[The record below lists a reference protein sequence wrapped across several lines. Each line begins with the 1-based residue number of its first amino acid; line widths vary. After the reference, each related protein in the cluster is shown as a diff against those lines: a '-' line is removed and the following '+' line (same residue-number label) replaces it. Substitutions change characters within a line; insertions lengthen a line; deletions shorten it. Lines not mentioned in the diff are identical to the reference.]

1 MTQRL
6 IGSYWDGDSWEDI
19 LDSGSSKSAIMSL
32 KLTESIGTPSTL
44 FMRLNNSSTTPFSGA
59 SGQSD
64 GPWTGIFTD
73 FMPIRLR
80 DGETNQIYFYG
91 VVYKT
96 AETYEDRTGMVL
108 EISCTD
114 YLAELRD
121 NTTSGAKS
129 YTILNHATASGLS
142 PADHISYSGAVSA
155 EYDAIK
161 NVFTT
166 AISSR
171 GGLIK
176 SLISKATNNLT
187 IPTSASTDARFID
200 STEKYQENDIYHT
213 GRKSFLSHVSQL
225 AAEDPHNLEADEQIY
240 GYNYYVSPNF
250 TSTATSHK
258 PKACFNYFKRA
269 KFPTTI
275 PANYGLSIQHPA
287 SKNFTQD
294 GRSIAMSKFSFE
306 RPREGLITEATVT
319 FPASSELDDGVG
331 VPAGTSVVV
340 EVLTAK
346 AANTSING
354 DGVPTGTSPN
364 FTWKD
369 KAITGGTAGSH
380 SSEMLMAY
388 STLVTGS
395 GLASDAAA
403 TSFAVD
409 SVADFHTGQTIV
421 VSHSGDN
428 PEEMKITGISGTT
441 LTVIRNTDGTG
452 AHTHSD
458 DAHVY
463 VADVARMQYI
473 NKTSGIS
480 NTSPAYVLISE
491 IDEGLSESN
500 QTSIFAENKIF
511 VGRSSGATFTLKSR
525 PKTSLGVKRGI
536 DFQTGNLKEPRAIRE
551 KLAANLV
558 KKSTTTLKGSFST
571 IEKPRFYVDISPSA
585 VSTSSSVD
593 TATLA
598 STVSALDGAI
608 SSTTATTITVDSD
621 ATTTLSAGEV
631 VNVDS
636 EMMRIKS
643 ITNATTIEVDRGVG
657 STTAATHTTTTV
669 ISGPSPFSYG
679 ITIGTTLVELD
690 SAGDPSTT
698 YGYVSAMTG
707 TTISTTLNTGTV
719 STAKT
724 YRFYIPVRAGDFI
737 KVRNDLV
744 NVNTNMI
751 VLGISLIEQDGVHTT
766 EYQAYGSESA
776 STAGDTAEVDYTAAK
791 PSPSL
796 MTSVVQAVS
805 EDEQLPPLDNPSQ
818 MQVNATNALTTTV
831 FTSKTGDLLDR
842 VSWAEGS
849 LTVGSKRFTIDAG
862 ETGDMNS
869 DGRLYYIYY
878 PGSGT
883 SLLTVEKT
891 AWKNLDDVKNGFA
904 TLVAWA
910 KYGDPESQFKM
921 IANDTDI
928 PTKGDPAKFIASGAM
943 TTALLKKGAQP
954 WTTTVEFKKFPQ
966 SDSSVY
972 NKFSWGNGTAGNTAG
987 YISFGTSSSDTH
999 PVDSGNSNTDFSS
1012 IGGANLSSGLS
1023 DNTTYYCFLDIS
1035 DSSSAYPVGVT
1046 TDYRVPY
1053 QDNKILMATVI
1064 VGTSQDNTNTK
1075 GNSPTILPFNGKIP
1089 TMSVG
1094 ALAANSIIA
1103 DNIQAGTITADHITS
1118 GVVTTRIT
1126 ADMSGVTMNT
1136 AGQIMSGKSSYG
1148 SGTGYILEYN
1158 SATPR
1163 FDIGSSSQ
1171 YFRWDGTNVLIK
1183 GDLDLTTGTTG
1194 GGDKAGIHIK
1204 QSSQGFE
1211 SYNGGADA
1219 GSIKHFSG
1227 DGTLLF
1233 RRRFYSSY
1241 VYDNFYVNYAIFLPN
1256 NGAILPVNTVS
1267 GQRTSLGNDTANSLF
1282 EDIFIDGD
1290 LNYGGSLTSTSDA
1303 RVKTNIIDL
1312 TNSDSLQLISSL
1324 QPRQYGR
1331 SDSPK
1336 REGKLFYGLVAQ
1348 EVETVLNNLGI
1359 DKTTWAGIK
1368 LPDTEDKMRRLEYDQ
1383 LIAPL
1388 IGAIKELKAR
1398 IEALE
1403 S

>member
-1 MTQRL
+1 
-6 IGSYWDGDSWEDI
+6 
-19 LDSGSSKSAIMSL
+19 
-32 KLTESIGTPSTL
+32 
-44 FMRLNNSSTTPFSGA
+44 
-59 SGQSD
+59 
-64 GPWTGIFTD
+64 
-73 FMPIRLR
+73 
-80 DGETNQIYFYG
+80 
-91 VVYKT
+91 
-96 AETYEDRTGMVL
+96 
-108 EISCTD
+108 
-114 YLAELRD
+114 
-121 NTTSGAKS
+121 
-129 YTILNHATASGLS
+129 
-142 PADHISYSGAVSA
+142 
-155 EYDAIK
+155 
-161 NVFTT
+161 
-166 AISSR
+166 
-171 GGLIK
+171 
-176 SLISKATNNLT
+176 
-187 IPTSASTDARFID
+187 
-200 STEKYQENDIYHT
+200 
-213 GRKSFLSHVSQL
+213 
-225 AAEDPHNLEADEQIY
+225 
-240 GYNYYVSPNF
+240 
-250 TSTATSHK
+250 
-258 PKACFNYFKRA
+258 
-269 KFPTTI
+269 
-275 PANYGLSIQHPA
+275 
-287 SKNFTQD
+287 
-294 GRSIAMSKFSFE
+294 
-306 RPREGLITEATVT
+306 
-319 FPASSELDDGVG
+319 
-331 VPAGTSVVV
+331 
-340 EVLTAK
+340 
-346 AANTSING
+346 
-354 DGVPTGTSPN
+354 
-364 FTWKD
+364 
-369 KAITGGTAGSH
+369 
-380 SSEMLMAY
+380 MLMAY
-388 STLVTGS
+388 STLVNGS

-441 LTVIRNTDGTG
+441 LTVTRNTDGTG
-452 AHTHSD
+452 AHTHAD
-458 DAHVY
+458 NEHVY
-463 VADVARMQYI
+463 AADVAKMQYI

-536 DFQTGNLKEPRAIRE
+536 DFQTGNIKEPRAIRE

-585 VSTSSSVD
+585 VSSTTSGGITTD

-621 ATTTLSAGEV
+621 ATATLSAGEV

-657 STTAATHTTTTV
+657 STTAATHSDNAV

-679 ITIGTTLVELD
+679 ITIGTVLVELD
-690 SAGDPSTT
+690 SSGDPSTT
-698 YGYVSAMTG
+698 YGYVSAMAG
-707 TTISTTLNTGTV
+707 TTIGTTLNTGTV

-751 VLGISLIEQDGVHTT
+751 VLGMSLIEQDGVHTT

-842 VSWAEGS
+842 VSWAAGS

-862 ETGDMNS
+862 ETSDMNS

-954 WTTTVEFKKFPQ
+954 WTTTVEFQKFPQ
-966 SDSSVY
+966 SDSSLY
-972 NKFSWGNGTAGNTAG
+972 NKFSWGNGTSGNLAG
-987 YISFGTSSSDTH
+987 YISFGASASDSA

-1012 IGGANLSSGLS
+1012 IGGANLSGGLS
-1023 DNTTYYCFLDIS
+1023 DNTTYYCFLNL
-1035 DSSSAYPVGVT
+1035 SATLVSGRHPVGVT
-1046 TDYRVPY
+1046 TNYTVPY
-1053 QDNKILMATVI
+1053 QDDKVLLATVI
-1064 VGTSQDNTNTK
+1064 VGTSGDNTNTK
-1075 GNSPTILPFNGKIP
+1075 GNTPTILPFNGKIP

-1136 AGQIMSGKSSYG
+1136 SGHIYSGSKAYGDNNTGFILDGGTTNGRFQIGPNNANNMK
-1148 SGTGYILEYN
+1148 
-1158 SATPR
+1158 
-1163 FDIGSSSQ
+1163 
-1171 YFRWDGTNVLIK
+1171 WDGST
-1183 GDLDLTTGTTG
+1183 LTIT
-1194 GGDKAGIHIK
+1194 
-1204 QSSQGFE
+1204 
-1211 SYNGGADA
+1211 
-1219 GSIKHFSG
+1219 
-1227 DGTLLF
+1227 
-1233 RRRFYSSY
+1233 
-1241 VYDNFYVNYAIFLPN
+1241 
-1256 NGAILPVNTVS
+1256 GAITGSTV
-1267 GQRTSLGNDTANSLF
+1267 T
-1282 EDIFIDGD
+1282 
-1290 LNYGGSLTSTSDA
+1290 GSTIQTSTSGDRYVLDSNDA
-1303 RVKTNIIDL
+1303 KFYGVTGDTPSIYFYNDAGGETKNMYRFRSTAGYVYENFFDDWYIFVSTGYHVNALNNGNTDWGTTSYRWKDGYFAGDVYYDGGNTG
-1312 TNSDSLQLISSL
+1312 SDSRLKSNIADFTNADSL
-1324 QPRQYGR
+1324 AFINSLTPRKFN
-1331 SDSPK
+1331 K
-1336 REGKLFYGLVAQ
+1336 RGGDILHYGLVAQ
-1348 EVETVLNNLGI
+1348 EVEAVLTGLGI
-1359 DKTTWAGIK
+1359 DKTKLGLIK
-1368 LPDTEDKMRRLEYDQ
+1368 IPTEETSDITRDTVDPTTGDITGSSTATEANMRTLNYEQ

-1388 IGAIKELKAR
+1388 IGAVKELKRR
-1398 IEALE
+1398 IEVLE
-1403 S
+1403 AE